1 MRAGVLRLPSAARH
15 VDMLRRMARPTVCRN
30 CGAALDS
37 GAALPIVCRFCDAVN
52 EATPNEVTVEV
63 PVPVQIVQ
71 NVVNVTTLDG
81 GAMELRCPHCKKRLV
96 TVKVGDVD
104 LAGCGGC
111 GGIWVDNASAKR
123 LIASPQ
129 RVVLE
134 LAERASRNA
143 KAQRPPRSATP
154 TCPACPAIL
163 DRVRSHQI
171 ELDICQEH
179 GTWFDTYELQG
190 LMRALLG
197 EGSTAPKPPRNDAP
211 VQCVGCKTTMT
222 VGRSNIGADG
232 PTCDTC
238 WRAEQER
245 LYAVADA
252 QHTTAAAGAGAGLLL
267 LGALGAGLAIAAGG
281 SSRS

>member
-1 MRAGVLRLPSAARH
+1 MLAR
-15 VDMLRRMARPTVCRN
+15 MGRPTVCRN

-37 GAALPIVCRFCDAVN
+37 GASLPIVCRFCDASN
-52 EATPNEVTVEV
+52 DATPNEVTVEV

-71 NVVNVTTLDG
+71 NVVNVTKLDG
-81 GAMELRCPHCKKRLV
+81 GAAIELRCPHCKKRLV

-129 RVVLE
+129 RVVIE
-134 LAERASRNA
+134 LADRASRNA
-143 KAQRPPRSATP
+143 KTQRPPRSATP

-197 EGSTAPKPPRNDAP
+197 EGSTTPRRPRSDAP

-222 VGRSNIGADG
+222 AAHANIGPDG
-232 PTCDTC
+232 PTCDAC

-252 QHTTAAAGAGAGLLL
+252 QHTTAAAGAGAGILL
-267 LGALGAGLAIAAGG
+267 LGVLGAGLAVAAGG